1 MSNLSAN
8 LKDSAAVA
16 FVALLL
22 FGPFLGLQLGDN
34 NAGNLTLGTR
44 PALLAI
50 AVGLTFA
57 ARFLLLLWQDQR
69 SARPPA
75 AKLAETLA
83 KSGRYVAPALLV
95 FAVALPLIPGIANAY
110 I

>member
-1 MSNLSAN
+1 MSNFSAN
-8 LKDSAAVA
+8 LKDSAIVA

-22 FGPFLGLQLGDN
+22 FGPFLGLQLGDS

-44 PALLAI
+44 PELLSL
-50 AVGLTFA
+50 AVGLAFI

-75 AKLAETLA
+75 AKLAATLA
-83 KSGRYVAPALLV
+83 KSGKYVAPALLV
-95 FAVALPLIPGIANAY
+95 FALALPLIPGIANA
-110 I
+110 